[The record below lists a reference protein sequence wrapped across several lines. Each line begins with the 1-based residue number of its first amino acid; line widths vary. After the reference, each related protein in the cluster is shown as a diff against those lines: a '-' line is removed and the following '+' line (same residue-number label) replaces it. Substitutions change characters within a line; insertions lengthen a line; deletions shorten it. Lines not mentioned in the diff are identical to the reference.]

1 MLRQLA
7 VALKTYMLRQLAVV
21 TAWVTANHVH
31 HHLHGRLRGHVPL
44 RPAAERAADS
54 EQYTPVSDDV
64 TEQKVD
70 ADDAMVIEER
80 QRAAA
85 AATDPAT
92 RGQRAREA
100 GLRRARR
107 CGRRDGGRRR
117 EGGRCAGGVGRRRII
132 DALVYR
138 RTATCTV
145 PHTETERAQAQ
156 SPAGLRSRMTSTLL
170 AIFRKSDE
178 LEPTVLQL
186 NRSPTSEIL

>member
-1 MLRQLA
+1 
-7 VALKTYMLRQLAVV
+7 
-21 TAWVTANHVH
+21 
-31 HHLHGRLRGHVPL
+31 
-44 RPAAERAADS
+44 
-54 EQYTPVSDDV
+54 
-64 TEQKVD
+64 
-70 ADDAMVIEER
+70 MVIEER

-85 AATDPAT
+85 AATDPDA

-138 RTATCTV
+138 RTVTCTV
-145 PHTETERAQAQ
+145 PYTETERAQAQ
-156 SPAGLRSRMTSTLL
+156 SPAGLRSRMTSTLSL

-178 LEPTVLQL
+178 RTAGGFSFLYNL
-186 NRSPTSEIL
+186 